1 MSSFHLNTTI
11 QYRIDSIVETL
22 AIIQAN
28 QKLILKLLNQVTGVP
43 NNLKEISV
51 LRDNATNTPPPSIIR
66 TREQSTQS
74 PINRETSPNNGEEF
88 KNDPIYAR
96 ATQIK
101 PYSCP
106 ADS

>member
-22 AIIQAN
+22 AVILAN
-28 QKLILKLLNQVTGVP
+28 QKLIIKLLNQVTGVP
-43 NNLKEISV
+43 NSLKEICV

-74 PINRETSPNNGEEF
+74 PINRETSPNNGQEF
-88 KNDPIYAR
+88 KDDPIYAR
-96 ATQIK
+96 AAQTKQ
-101 PYSCP
+101 YSCP
-106 ADS
+106 ADA